1 MVSVA
6 VGSVK
11 MLGVGVVVFDNRNI
25 RAHRQQGVEVVS
37 LIASDHLSDR
47 ESFMKNTKWD
57 AD

>member
-1 MVSVA
+1 MAVESV
-6 VGSVK
+6 G

>member
-6 VGSVK
+6 VGSVE

-47 ESFMKNTKWD
+47 ESFMKSTKWG

>member
-6 VGSVK
+6 VGSVE
-11 MLGVGVVVFDNRNI
+11 MLGVSVVVFDNRNI

-37 LIASDHLSDR
+37 LIASDHLSDH
-47 ESFMKNTKWD
+47 ESFMKSTKWD